1 MFISPSDPRLIY
13 CGRIDFDNPD
23 APVMVYPSSYV
34 TFRFTG
40 NFLKVKLTNKRSC
53 WSNRMGC
60 VIDGVQTALLLYE
73 GMSILF
79 MEKIILRSRTW
90 RLMTMIKMKSGMR

>member
-40 NFLKVKLTNKRSC
+40 NLLKVKLTNKRSC
-53 WSNRMGC
+53 WSNRM
-60 VIDGVQTALLLYE
+60 
-73 GMSILF
+73 
-79 MEKIILRSRTW
+79 
-90 RLMTMIKMKSGMR
+90 

>member
-73 GMSILF
+73 DNEEQDRKSTRLNSSHNR
-79 MEKIILRSRTW
+79 ESR
-90 RLMTMIKMKSGMR
+90 MPSSA